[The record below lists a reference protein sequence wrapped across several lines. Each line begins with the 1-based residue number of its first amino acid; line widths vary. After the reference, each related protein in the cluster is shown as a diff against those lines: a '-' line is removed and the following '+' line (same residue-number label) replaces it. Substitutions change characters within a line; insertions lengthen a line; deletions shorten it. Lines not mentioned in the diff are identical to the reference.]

1 MSDTTPA
8 LPDAQPAPPDTDVP
22 SRGAITLAATP
33 IGNAGDA
40 SARLRAGL
48 AHADVVAAEDTRRA
62 LALAQR
68 LGVRVGGRLLALHEH
83 NERDRAAEL
92 IREAR
97 SGRSVLVIS
106 DAGMPSVSDP
116 GYRLVV
122 AAADEGVPVTVAPGP
137 SAVLAALAVSG
148 LASDRFTFE
157 GFPPRRRGE
166 RHRALT
172 ALAAERRTMIFFE
185 SPRRTRDTLDAMV
198 RASRAGAAGDP
209 GRTRRG
215 DRRGGPG
222 RSRYRRRRGPGPRRR
237 PAFGRPGGS
246 GTGRRR
252 DEAEVGRRMD
262 GSTGWT
268 APQRGVPGRPRPAGD
283 GSDRGR

>member
-198 RASRAGAAGDP
+198 RAFGA
-209 GRTRRG
+209 
-215 DRRGGPG
+215 
-222 RSRYRRRRGPGPRRR
+222 RRRAALCRELTKTHEQVRR
-237 PAFGRPGGS
+237 ATLG
-246 GTGRRR
+246 
-252 DEAEVGRRMD
+252 
-262 GSTGWT
+262 
-268 APQRGVPGRPRPAGD
+268 
-283 GSDRGR
+283 